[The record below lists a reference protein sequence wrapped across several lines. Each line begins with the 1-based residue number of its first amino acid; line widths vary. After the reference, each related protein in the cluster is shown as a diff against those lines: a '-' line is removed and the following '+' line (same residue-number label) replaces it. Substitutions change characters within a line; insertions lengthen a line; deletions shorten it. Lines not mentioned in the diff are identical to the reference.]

1 MDPVSARLLNQQ
13 MICPRFTSPH
23 DGWGLC
29 SGDLY
34 ALKQSYARFV
44 LLDCVTGYR
53 SQYQEGACEADEGT
67 AAGMG
72 AYHLILR
79 EGFLIFSLSS

>member
-13 MICPRFTSPH
+13 LICPRFTSPH

-34 ALKQSYARFV
+34 ALVEKKLTFYRHRDSRTRGFRS
-44 LLDCVTGYR
+44 DTGN
-53 SQYQEGACEADEGT
+53 
-67 AAGMG
+67 
-72 AYHLILR
+72 
-79 EGFLIFSLSS
+79 SLSNSKVPRRIQPATHYAFEPPNA

>member
-29 SGDLY
+29 SGDRYAQLY
-34 ALKQSYARFV
+34 A
-44 LLDCVTGYR
+44 
-53 SQYQEGACEADEGT
+53 QEALAFHATPCDT
-67 AAGMG
+67 FP
-72 AYHLILR
+72 R
-79 EGFLIFSLSS
+79 P

>member
-53 SQYQEGACEADEGT
+53 SQYQEGACV
-67 AAGMG
+67 
-72 AYHLILR
+72 ISVR
-79 EGFLIFSLSS
+79 

>member
-34 ALKQSYARFV
+34 ALKQSYALV
-44 LLDCVTGYR
+44 EKKLTSYR
-53 SQYQEGACEADEGT
+53 HRDSRPDISPGRASPGLGRLEDAGPGHADDL
-67 AAGMG
+67 A
-72 AYHLILR
+72 
-79 EGFLIFSLSS
+79 